1 MAGLAQ
7 LVERLTAERKVT
19 GSIPGVRP
27 LLRVFKK
34 NWERKGTPF
43 ALQEA
48 RPSRGSDDYIKSGP
62 ISSWRHKKILS
73 SISTLCAKYLDTDK

>member
-48 RPSRGSDDYIKSGP
+48 RPSRGSDDYIKWWS
-62 ISSWRHKKILS
+62 HLQLETKKNTVLN
-73 SISTLCAKYLDTDK
+73 KYSPC